1 MSDGFGW
8 SIITAAGAVAVVHTL
23 LGPDHYLPF
32 VMLSRARG
40 WSRRRTATVTAICGG
55 GHVAASL
62 LVGALG
68 LLLGATVGR
77 LDRLEAT
84 RGDWAAWLLIAFGL
98 AYGIWGARKALRT
111 SKGIEPHDHGGHV
124 HVHTHGDLPHGHA
137 ARDPAGASFWAL
149 FAIFVLGPC
158 EPLIPLF
165 VLPASR
171 GRFGLALSGAAVFG
185 VVTVGLM
192 VGLVLAARFG
202 VERLRLAPLERWS
215 HTLAGAVI
223 AASGLAVVALGL

>member
-8 SIITAAGAVAVVHTL
+8 STMAAAVAVAVVHTV

-40 WSRRRTATVTAICGG
+40 WSRGRTAAITAACGL

-62 LVGALG
+62 ALG
-68 LLLGATVGR
+68 GVGILLGATAAR
-77 LDRLEAT
+77 LDRVEAA
-84 RGDWAAWLLIAFGL
+84 RGEWAAWLLIACGL
-98 AYGIWGARKALRT
+98 AYAVWGARKALRV
-111 SKGIEPHDHGGHV
+111 SRGLEPHDHGGHV
-124 HVHTHGDLPHGHA
+124 HVHARGDRPHGHA
-137 ARDPAGASFWAL
+137 GRATDTGFWAL
-149 FAIFVLGPC
+149 FTIFVLGPC

-171 GRFGLALSGAAVFG
+171 GRVGLALAGAAVFA

-192 VGLVLAARFG
+192 VGLVLLGRFG
-202 VERLRLAPLERWS
+202 ALRLRFAPLERWS
-215 HTLAGAVI
+215 HTLAGLVI
-223 AASGLAVVALGL
+223 AGTGLAVVTLGL